1 MTNGIYKRVR
11 VTTLGQSLPVFKHL
25 LMTPHPHPHL
35 HPGAV
40 LHTFAFASLTISSE
54 TTGFRVF
61 FVPD

>member
-1 MTNGIYKRVR
+1 
-11 VTTLGQSLPVFKHL
+11 
-25 LMTPHPHPHL
+25 MTPHPHP

-61 FVPD
+61 FVPDWKKKKKIDISK